1 MEYKVKKLLALGCIG
16 SLSFLTGCASYKI
29 ENFDAYSPSTML
41 EADVMPSMEE
51 LKNKKTKIVVFTA
64 DDSNIDLAKSA
75 KAGFSISTSLEKH
88 LSETGAEIVDRNIAK
103 KLKSEIKLAE
113 VKGKSTYEGPSIAD
127 YAITGNVSAA
137 NIGSKFYER
146 SQYTD
151 KKGKVYVTPARCKYT
166 AQVTANLKVYKL
178 PGLAFS
184 KSVSIDDTV
193 SVSEETRNSNC
204 PYSLNAQQSLVR
216 QAAAAAVK
224 DSRTEFQNYFAPK
237 AYVIERR
244 INEDKNIFKLSRG
257 TDAGF
262 KTGSSVKFYNL
273 EVNRNPLTQE
283 VNAEESSVV
292 EGSVS
297 DKVGKKHAWVIVDEV
312 EKAGKIRL
320 GDYVKVTYEKGFLE
334 GLPSF

>member
-1 MEYKVKKLLALGCIG
+1 MEYIGKKLLVMGCVSSLAFLG
-16 SLSFLTGCASYKI
+16 GCASYKI
-29 ENFDAYSPSTML
+29 ENFDAYSQSTLL
-41 EADVMPSMEE
+41 EADVMPTMEE
-51 LKNKKTKIVVFTA
+51 LKNKKTKIVVFNA
-64 DDSNIDLAKSA
+64 DDSNIKLAKN
-75 KAGFSISTSLEKH
+75 AGTGFTIATALEKH
-88 LSETGAEIVDRNIAK
+88 LNETGAEIVDRNIAK
-103 KLKSEIKLAE
+103 KLKSEIQLAE
-113 VKGKSTYEGPSIAD
+113 VKGKSTYEGPSVAD

-137 NIGSKFYER
+137 NVGSKFYER
-146 SQYTD
+146 SQWTD
-151 KKGKVYVTPARCKYT
+151 KKGKVYVTPATCKYT

-178 PGLAFS
+178 PGLGFS
-184 KSVSIDDTV
+184 KSVSIDDSV

-204 PYSLNAQQSLVR
+204 PYSINAQESLVR

-224 DSRTEFQNYFAPK
+224 DARTEFQNYFAPK

-244 INEDKNIFKLSRG
+244 ISEDSNIFKLSRG

-262 KTGSSVKFYNL
+262 KTGASVKFYSL

-283 VNAEESSVV
+283 VSAEESTVV
-292 EGSVS
+292 EGNVS
-297 DKVGKKHAWVIVDEV
+297 DKVGKKHAWVIVDET